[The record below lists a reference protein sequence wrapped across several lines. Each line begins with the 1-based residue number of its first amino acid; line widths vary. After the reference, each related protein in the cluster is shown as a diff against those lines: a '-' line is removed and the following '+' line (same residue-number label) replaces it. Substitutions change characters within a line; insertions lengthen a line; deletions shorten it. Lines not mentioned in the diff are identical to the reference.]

1 MEHSFY
7 SQYHYISLSHSPINM
22 AFLFG
27 GARPS
32 GVESVKD
39 FQRNVASNARG
50 MDRELSRIEL
60 QEKQMI
66 KDLTKYGRE
75 GKLDSATGKAK
86 ELIRLR
92 CHKGRVQSMKV
103 HMTGLSQQLHMIHNS
118 NKIQE
123 TLSTTSKMLQ
133 GLNSRMDISS
143 VHRMLL
149 DFEKQNVLITNK
161 QEIVDETLDSA
172 FEVDGEQEATDEAVL
187 GVLEEAGLDM
197 SLLSTKKLEN
207 LPSGGVV
214 ELEQRFEALKSGR
227 V

>member
-1 MEHSFY
+1 
-7 SQYHYISLSHSPINM
+7 M

-27 GARPS
+27 GGRAS
-32 GVESVKD
+32 GVDSVKN

-60 QEKQMI
+60 QEKSMI
-66 KDLTKYGRE
+66 KDLTKYGKE
-75 GKLDSATGKAK
+75 GKIDAATSKAR

-92 CHKGRVQSMKV
+92 SHKGRIQSMKT
-103 HMTGLSQQLHMIHNS
+103 HMTGLSQQLHMVHSS

-123 TLSTTSKMLQ
+123 TLSTTSRMLQ

-143 VHRMLL
+143 VHRMLV

-172 FEVDGEQEATDEAVL
+172 FEVDGEQEATNDAVL
-187 GVLEEAGLDM
+187 GVLEEAGLDI
-197 SLLSTKKLEN
+197 SLLSTKNQEN
-207 LPSGGVV
+207 CIPLGGVA
-214 ELEQRFEALKSGR
+214 ELEQRFEALKSNR
-227 V
+227 S

>member
-1 MEHSFY
+1 
-7 SQYHYISLSHSPINM
+7 M

-27 GARPS
+27 GGRAS
-32 GVESVKD
+32 GVDSVKN

-60 QEKQMI
+60 QEKSMI
-66 KDLTKYGRE
+66 KDLTKYGKE
-75 GKLDSATGKAK
+75 GKIDAATSKAR

-92 CHKGRVQSMKV
+92 SHKGRIQSMKT
-103 HMTGLSQQLHMIHNS
+103 HMTGLSQQLHMVHSS

-123 TLSTTSKMLQ
+123 TLSTTSRMLQ

-143 VHRMLL
+143 VHRMLV

-172 FEVDGEQEATDEAVL
+172 FEVDGEQEATNDAVL
-187 GVLEEAGLDM
+187 GVLEEAGLDI
-197 SLLSTKKLEN
+197 SLLSTKNQEN
-207 LPSGGVV
+207 CIPSGGVA
-214 ELEQRFEALKSGR
+214 ELEQRFEALKSNR
-227 V
+227 S

>member
-1 MEHSFY
+1 
-7 SQYHYISLSHSPINM
+7 M

-32 GVESVKD
+32 GTNNVKD

-50 MDRELSRIEL
+50 MERELSRMEM
-60 QEKQMI
+60 QEKQMM
-66 KDLTKYGRE
+66 KDLSKYGRE
-75 GKLDSATGKAK
+75 GKLEAATSKAK

-92 CHKGRVQSMKV
+92 THKGRVQSMKV
-103 HMTGLSQQLHMIHNS
+103 QMTGLSQQLHMVHSS
-118 NKIQE
+118 NKMQE
-123 TLSTTSKMLQ
+123 TLSTTSRMLQ

-172 FEVDGEQEATDEAVL
+172 FEVDGEQEATNDAVL
-187 GVLEEAGLDM
+187 GVLEEAGLDI
-197 SLLSTKKLEN
+197 SLLSTKKQELP
-207 LPSGGVV
+207 PSGGVV
-214 ELEQRFEALKSGR
+214 ELEQRFEALKSNR
-227 V
+227 A